1 MFTTTYLLVWQRNFC
16 NYIMTLIVIRYEQYG
31 HMGCQVPKNEIQN
44 QIAFC
49 QRSTYAQRKLL
60 YFINKTSD
68 ISSKSVEIG
77 LSKSIYFLKW
87 CLIFDDPISI
97 HKIQNFLYLCKI
109 FGKNLSNF
117 EPLPWKLDNPYCQS
131 D

>member
-1 MFTTTYLLVWQRNFC
+1 MA
-16 NYIMTLIVIRYEQYG
+16 LIVIRYEQYG

-49 QRSTYAQRKLL
+49 QKSTYAQRKLL

-68 ISSKSVEIG
+68 ILSKSVEIG

-97 HKIQNFLYLCKI
+97 NKYKI
-109 FGKNLSNF
+109 FCAYVKFLAKIYLILNPSHGNLTT
-117 EPLPWKLDNPYCQS
+117 PITKVIK
-131 D
+131 